1 MSQGQAASDSSTR
14 EVAMDTLESMV
25 VERRS
30 KLDDP
35 SCPRDA
41 SENRR

>member
-1 MSQGQAASDSSTR
+1 
-14 EVAMDTLESMV
+14 MDTRESMV

-41 SENRR
+41 SEIWGLALSGE